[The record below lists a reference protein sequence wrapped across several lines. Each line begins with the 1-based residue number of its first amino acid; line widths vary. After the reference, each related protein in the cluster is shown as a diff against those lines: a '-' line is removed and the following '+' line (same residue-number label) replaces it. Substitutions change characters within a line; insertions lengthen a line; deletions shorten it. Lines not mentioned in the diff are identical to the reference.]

1 MNLKI
6 KSESFEVLQYITE
19 ADLLFFI
26 LQPAGQAIITL
37 CLLL

>member
-6 KSESFEVLQYITE
+6 QSEAFEALQHVTE
-19 ADLLFFI
+19 ADLVFFI
-26 LQPAGQAIITL
+26 FQPAGQAIIIF

>member
-6 KSESFEVLQYITE
+6 KSEAFEALQHITG
-19 ADLLFFI
+19 ADLLFFV
-26 LQPAGQAIITL
+26 LQPAGQAIITS